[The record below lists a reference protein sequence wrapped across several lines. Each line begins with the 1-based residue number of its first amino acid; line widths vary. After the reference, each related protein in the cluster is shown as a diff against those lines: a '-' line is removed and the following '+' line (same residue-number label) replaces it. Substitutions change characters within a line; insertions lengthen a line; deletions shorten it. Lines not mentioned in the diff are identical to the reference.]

1 MPTSSFTV
9 AFPATDCDIA
19 ADAVAAVFNNA
30 AAKTTY
36 VAICEVRIVPQARND
51 DVSNI
56 TGNQGI
62 LGLERITA
70 ASGGTTATQ
79 IAFDTAA
86 SALSNVTVRVMPD
99 SVTISGGT
107 IRRFGD
113 CVSTFTI
120 TKALP
125 FRVGMRAPGVTDAND
140 HSGRTSEGQDIWHAD
155 GAPATEPIVLRA
167 GEGIALIKRAWGQ
180 PQGMHIRLVVRN
192 TATGRVYTWDDS
204 GLAGTP
210 DELNKAIFS
219 FMNESGSGLVLQ
231 VYVIM
236 FPDLGEENQPRF
248 RVVRC
253 GAGFQDGFVG
263 TSVTPSLHDTAGSVT
278 DLAAY
283 AGPMK
288 VFAYARKC
296 GAQVNYYDYQILPVT
311 TAEQQ
316 KVDTFRQWLHAGTY
330 TMKTTG
336 SPVMLWDVLS
346 RAEPELWP
354 GDRRGT
360 GSGVDMPIF
369 LWPGEGLAVIGGGNG
384 LIETSELA
392 YIQIEMAGYVY
403 TAPPVVGGSGGVS
416 MSRVVNQ

>member
-9 AFPATDCDIA
+9 AFPATDCDIG
-19 ADAVAAVFNNA
+19 ADAIAAVFNNA
-30 AAKTTY
+30 SVKTTY
-36 VAICEVRIVPQARND
+36 ISICEVRIVPQARNSD
-51 DVSNI
+51 ASNI

-70 ASGGTTATQ
+70 ASGGTTLSQ
-79 IAFDTAA
+79 FAFDTAA
-86 SALSNVTVRVMPD
+86 SPLSNVTARVMPD

-140 HSGRTSEGQDIWHAD
+140 HSGRTAEGQDIWHAD
-155 GAPATEPIVLRA
+155 GDSATEPIVLRA
-167 GEGIALIKRAWGQ
+167 GEGIAIIKRAWGQ
-180 PQGMHIRLVVRN
+180 PQGMHIRIIIRD
-192 TATGRVYTWDDS
+192 TATGRVYTWDDA

-210 DELNKAIFS
+210 SGINQAIFS

-231 VYVIM
+231 MYVLM
-236 FPDLGEENQPRF
+236 FPDLGEENQPKF
-248 RVVRC
+248 RIVRC
-253 GAGFQDGFVG
+253 SPGFQDGFVG

-278 DLAAY
+278 DLSAY
-283 AGPMK
+283 YGPMK
-288 VFAYARKC
+288 VFAYARQC
-296 GAQVNYYDYQILPVT
+296 GAQVNYYDYQSLPVT

-316 KVDTFRQWLHAGTY
+316 KVDTFRQWLHAGNY
-330 TMKTTG
+330 SISETG

-346 RAEPELWP
+346 RAEPEMWP

-360 GSGVDMPIF
+360 GSGVDMPIV
-369 LWPGEGLAVIGGGNG
+369 LWPGQGLAVIGGGNG

-392 YIQIEMAGYVY
+392 YLQVEMAGYVY
-403 TAPPVVGGSGGVS
+403 TAPPTGGGTGGVS
-416 MSRVVNQ
+416 ISRVVNQ